1 MRITLFDDGSV
12 EIVCSRCGMTTPK
25 TTEWLRANDRY
36 ICPACNFDFN
46 LDRDKQLAGF
56 KRSDG

>member
-1 MRITLFDDGSV
+1 MPITLFDDGV

-25 TTEWLRANDRY
+25 TIEWLRANDHY
-36 ICPACNFDFN
+36 VCPACNFDIN

-56 KRSDG
+56 KRSEG

>member
-1 MRITLFDDGSV
+1 MPITLFDNDSV

-25 TTEWLRANDRY
+25 TIEWLRANDRF
-36 ICPACNFDFN
+36 ICSACNFDVN

-56 KRSDG
+56 EQSEG